1 MTVVSYHSTI
11 ISGIASSQE
20 AAGTTSSQIFL
31 SRGVAAPDPEPSS
44 SPHPNTSTYVTSVF
58 ESDSR
63 HIMTLGDAVD
73 HTKSSD
79 SDTQTDNEFAF
90 RSQVSVQGTLA

>member
-1 MTVVSYHSTI
+1 MTVISYHSTI
-11 ISGIASSQE
+11 ICDIASSQE

-31 SRGVAAPDPEPSS
+31 SRGVAASDPESPNL
-44 SPHPNTSTYVTSVF
+44 PHPKTSTYVTSVF

-73 HTKSSD
+73 HTVFSD
-79 SDTQTDNEFAF
+79 SGDEPSRASVEGMFACL
-90 RSQVSVQGTLA
+90 V

>member
-31 SRGVAAPDPEPSS
+31 SRGVAAPDLEPSS

-63 HIMTLGDAVD
+63 HIMTLGEAFDYTVC
-73 HTKSSD
+73 SGPS
-79 SDTQTDNEFAF
+79 NEPV
-90 RSQVSVQGTLA
+90 SGTQVSIEGTFVHTI